1 MMYRPLHMDRKILS
15 LFVVCGSLFVSTSHL
30 AYASNS
36 NAKSP
41 ALKTSNTGIPS
52 FISHFY
58 ADKMGYAPDEL
69 ILTAKGNVEIH
80 RDNVVLKAD
89 EIEYNQKENRL
100 LALGNVTIL
109 EFGGKV
115 AFFDKVELKNGIK
128 EAIVNKFKAQMI
140 DNDVFMDAEERK
152 PSEHVANYAAN
163 NNKKSLFDK
172 ISNYLTTDFLTA
184 SNTRAGAESLS
195 NLAPAAGDN
204 VATLDNKPVIGNIPL
219 IALPDTQLPTTSEAT
234 TAATNPATPAPAVTA
249 PPPAIA
255 EPANPIEDEQSKP
268 PIKVADAPLSPAV
281 TPLLSPP
288 KEAEDKKGDEKKTI
302 EDIVT
307 NGTVEEAKKEPAEKI
322 EEKAAARITEKT
334 EASIKKEDK
343 PQEKTYKAEEES
355 SLNKNAKTKEVDDK
369 APIKAA
375 SASEPDEALSPKSRE
390 LLGKI
395 KLPAK
400 SEKESTNPFK
410 IERTHGMQDLF
421 KNESTALGT
430 EADALGVKVDKKK
443 GPPINVE
450 YELEKAY
457 NATISGQNEA
467 AIATYQEIL
476 DNSPNNTQALFGL
489 ATLYHRAKQ
498 LDKARSLYGRLLA
511 IDPDHRDGFNNFLVL
526 LADEAPREALVELEK
541 LEAKNPGFSTIPAQI
556 AVIYQKLGDFDK
568 AIDKMFRA
576 VALSPEN
583 LTYRYNLAIMLDK
596 QKNYDE
602 ATKLYKQLVEASD
615 RGEKIPGNISNIQ
628 QRLTFISSNR
638 P

>member
-1 MMYRPLHMDRKILS
+1 MMYRTLHMDRKILS
-15 LFVVCGSLFVSTSHL
+15 LFVVCGSLFISTSHL

-36 NAKSP
+36 GVKSP
-41 ALKTSNTGIPS
+41 SAPS
-52 FISHFY
+52 FISHFST
-58 ADKMGYAPDEL
+58 DKMEYNTDEF
-69 ILTAKGNVEIH
+69 IFSAKGNVEIH

-89 EIEYNQKENRL
+89 AVEYNQKENRL

-109 EFGGKV
+109 EPGGKV

-128 EAIVNKFKAQMI
+128 DAIIGKFKAQMI
-140 DNDVFMDAEERK
+140 DNDVFMAAEERK
-152 PSEHVANYAAN
+152 PSEHMANYVANN
-163 NNKKSLFDK
+163 TKKSLFDK
-172 ISNYLTTDFLTA
+172 ISTYLTPDFLTA
-184 SNTRAGAESLS
+184 SNTQDEAKHLA

-204 VATLDNKPVIGNIPL
+204 VATLDNKPIIGNVPL
-219 IALPDTQLPTTSEAT
+219 IALPDAKPPV
-234 TAATNPATPAPAVTA
+234 TAENAAIPVDPATPVPTVTSPPAPIATESA
-249 PPPAIA
+249 PP
-255 EPANPIEDEQSKP
+255 IEEEGVKP
-268 PIKVADAPLSPAV
+268 QIKVADAPPPPAIK
-281 TPLLSPP
+281 PLLSSPT
-288 KEAEDKKGDEKKTI
+288 EAEEKKAEEQKAI

-307 NGTVEEAKKEPAEKI
+307 KGTIEEAKKEPAEKI
-322 EEKAAARITEKT
+322 EEKAKAKT
-334 EASIKKEDK
+334 TGKIEEDKSVKKEDK
-343 PQEKTYKAEEES
+343 PQEHADKVAEEKPA
-355 SLNKNAKTKEVDDK
+355 LTKNIKEKEVTDK
-369 APIKAA
+369 KLDKVA
-375 SASEPDEALSPKSRE
+375 SSSEPEEALSPKSRE

-400 SEKESTNPFK
+400 PEKKNSNPFK
-410 IERTHGMQDLF
+410 IEHSRDMQDLF
-421 KNESTALGT
+421 KSNESTAT
-430 EADALGVKVDKKK
+430 TAETDALGVKVDKKK
-443 GPPINVE
+443 GPPLNVE

-467 AIATYQEIL
+467 AIATYQDIL

-498 LDKARSLYGRLLA
+498 LDKARSLYGRLLS

-556 AVIYQKLGDFDK
+556 AVIYQKTGDFDK